1 MAVSGHSIGACPS
14 VEKGPRIVNPDPVSD
29 IEDAFRAAWTGHFS
43 TPFIADLHLPAPL
56 LEAATAMV
64 RKVRLKVLFARSPTL
79 AVWAVLYPL
88 SRNYGA
94 TTSDVYLHI
103 SRFTGEDYSDVV
115 SRDALKSDF
124 RRAARKIGLPVHG
137 NDPSTLFF
145 APLGPPRARHG
156 DLAQAF
162 VDAALKIGPPAIE
175 DTLAARSWQRRAV
188 DERCSNLPRLRETVQ
203 FDTSAHCARQFE
215 AWRQG
220 KPARGESETHLF
232 SAYDRAAKMHGRS
245 RTDIIGPPRILWLSD
260 DLGLEAE
267 PSRLQQSMRLGA
279 FPTRMPAGQKF
290 RVPAPWPEKIS
301 WSAGTIRQEVPFAPS
316 RDEVLVFDADSGT
329 CFARVDADQVS
340 LDVPAENLLI
350 LSRSDFTSPSF
361 GAAIPTRDPA
371 IKAAWIAP
379 NETLEF
385 EGRGDLHLLK
395 PQENAI
401 WLDGVVLGRD
411 GGRALYASDAAL
423 VVHINPEIGGASRIV
438 RARFCDIVRY
448 MNLSVAQDGS
458 ARVDLSTLGLSQ
470 PNDPCEVIFDILAPG
485 AAGDLEARAELSTRC
500 WIWPGVATP
509 VSEIAGVRLPGNFNA
524 ARSGGLRIEGDKLSI
539 DPRSDVE
546 VPILGLKDADRV
558 REFALAARSEKLWH
572 CRILPGDRVY
582 VPRGKILLLGPDN
595 RHDTLTLR
603 SQDRDASLLILGV
616 EKRRPFF
623 KRNVIEIPA
632 SELEPGPG
640 GDDRIA
646 VRRRDG
652 RVDIL
657 ARLHRV
663 HGFADLTL
671 DEDDHTI
678 RLSLAPR
685 RPMTGLRARIETVS
699 GQVIEGDYSFNHD
712 PGELVPLTGIFSRI
726 NPATGRVDVEVDRS
740 IRSGSSRILFDLRVP
755 GGALVPLT
763 DGNGTRVAIGLS
775 GPADNR
781 DLKTLTALARF
792 LAQPEPEALSGQ
804 LSAALMPAYQATFDV
819 VGVSRMAG
827 SIKPVLN
834 VVRADGAPP
843 RHDLVGV
850 APWIFEAPATAFA
863 GLHDDSGLAPLARMS
878 AMTAPDALSSLNGD
892 KPLVDW
898 LKRVGTDTDIP
909 AEFGVGVLQHAF
921 RALRHRLRDSDLH
934 DLVSDGPLGNIVK
947 VISDS
952 HIEGLDDIR
961 SFDTNGGGNPVPA
974 RIAAQVERYAR
985 ACAERRSD
993 AFVNDIVFRTGLSR
1007 ADIGRVLT
1015 MMLRAA
1021 IEFFVYFRAL
1031 WSHALHQQAVNT

>member
-1 MAVSGHSIGACPS
+1 
-14 VEKGPRIVNPDPVSD
+14 
-29 IEDAFRAAWTGHFS
+29 
-43 TPFIADLHLPAPL
+43 
-56 LEAATAMV
+56 MV
-64 RKVRLKVLFARSPTL
+64 RKARLKILFARSPTL

-88 SRNYGA
+88 SRSYGA

-103 SRFTGEDYSDVV
+103 SKFVGENYSEMA

-137 NDPSTLFF
+137 NDPSSLFF

-156 DLAQAF
+156 ELAQAF
-162 VDAALKIGPPAIE
+162 VDAALRIGPPAIE
-175 DTLAARSWQRRAV
+175 DTSAARSWQRRAV
-188 DERCSNLPRLRETVQ
+188 VERCSNLPRLRETVF

-220 KPARGESETHLF
+220 KPARGEAETHLF
-232 SAYDRAAKMHGRS
+232 SAYDRAAKLQGRS

-260 DLGLEAE
+260 HLGLEAE
-267 PSRLQQSMRLGA
+267 ASRLQQSVRLGA
-279 FPTRMPAGQKF
+279 FPTRMPAGQKL
-290 RVPAPWPEKIS
+290 RVPAPWPDKIS
-301 WSAGTIRQEVPFAPS
+301 WSAGTIRQDVPFAPS
-316 RDEVLVFDADSGT
+316 RGEVLVFDADSGT
-329 CFARVDADQVS
+329 CLARVDPDQVS

-361 GAAIPTRDPA
+361 GAAIPTKDPA
-371 IKAAWIAP
+371 IKAAWIASE
-379 NETLEF
+379 ETLEF
-385 EGRGDLHLLK
+385 EGRGALHLRK

-401 WLDGVVLGRD
+401 WPDGAVLGRD
-411 GGRALYASDAAL
+411 GGRALYASDGAL
-423 VVHINPEIGGASRIV
+423 VVRINPEVGGASRIV
-438 RARFCDIVRY
+438 RARYCDMVRY
-448 MNLSVAQDGS
+448 MSLSVAEDGS
-458 ARVDLSTLGLSQ
+458 ARVDLSSLGLSQ
-470 PNDPCEVIFDILAPG
+470 PNDPSEVIFDILAPG
-485 AAGDLEARAELSTRC
+485 AAGNLEARAELSTRC

-509 VSEIAGVRLPGNFNA
+509 EADIAGVRLPGNFNA
-524 ARSGGLRIEGDKLSI
+524 ARSAGLRIEGDTLSI

-546 VPILGLKDADRV
+546 VPILGLKEADRV
-558 REFALAARSEKLWH
+558 HEFALAARSEKLWH
-572 CRILPGDRVY
+572 CRILAGDRVY
-582 VPRGKILLLGPDN
+582 VPRGKILSLGPDN

-646 VRRRDG
+646 LRRRDG

-671 DEDDHTI
+671 DEDDHAI

-685 RPMTGLRARIETVS
+685 RPMNGLRARIETVS
-699 GQVIEGDYSFNHD
+699 GQVVEGDYSFNHD
-712 PGELVPLTGIFSRI
+712 PGELLPLTGVLSRI
-726 NPATGRVDVEVDRS
+726 NPVTGRVDVEVDRS
-740 IRSGSSRILFDLRVP
+740 IRSGSGRILFDLREP

-763 DGNGTRVAIGLS
+763 DGDGARVAIGLS
-775 GPADNR
+775 GLADSR

-804 LSAALMPAYQATFDV
+804 LSAALMPAYQATFDA

-827 SIKPVLN
+827 SIKSVLN

-878 AMTAPDALSSLNGD
+878 AMPAPEALPSLNGD
-892 KPLVDW
+892 RPLIDW
-898 LKRVGTDTDIP
+898 LTRVGADTDIP
-909 AEFGVGVLQHAF
+909 AEFGVEVLQHAF
-921 RALRHRLRDSDLH
+921 RALRYRLRDSDLH
-934 DLVSDGPLGNIVK
+934 DLVSDGPTGNIVK
-947 VISDS
+947 LIIGS
-952 HIEGLDDIR
+952 HIEGLDEIR
-961 SFDTNGGGNPVPA
+961 SFDTNGGGDPTPA

-993 AFVNDIVFRTGLSR
+993 AFVSDIVFRTGLSR
-1007 ADIGRVLT
+1007 ADVGRCLT

-1031 WSHALHQQAVNT
+1031 WSHALQQQVVNT